1 LFALGTSYVA
11 WARMAGYLAA
21 LPLLA
26 MFAYYLFFSDDDAD
40 VASAFG
46 CESILP
52 RFRDPDLAD
61 IDHFDAGPDLLI
73 CQGRKPLVDER
84 SDPAYCGPP
93 WRVWHHD
100 GPDRTHGEGPRN
112 ALGCGQ
118 SYKNVKAE
126 ELRALP

>member
-1 LFALGTSYVA
+1 MRDFTETKPFGASCVGLFAFGTSYVA
-11 WARMAGYLAA
+11 GADGWYLAA

-26 MFAYYLFFSDDDAD
+26 MFAYCLFFSDDDAD

-84 SDPAYCGPP
+84 SDQA
-93 WRVWHHD
+93 
-100 GPDRTHGEGPRN
+100 N
-112 ALGCGQ
+112 AEAMG
-118 SYKNVKAE
+118 
-126 ELRALP
+126 

>member
-1 LFALGTSYVA
+1 
-11 WARMAGYLAA
+11 MAGYLAA

-84 SDPAYCGPP
+84 SDQANAEAMGYKK
-93 WRVWHHD
+93 RS
-100 GPDRTHGEGPRN
+100 RRAISARSREHGESAPLVGTQ
-112 ALGCGQ
+112 A
-118 SYKNVKAE
+118 
-126 ELRALP
+126 